1 MGQLIIIV
9 VIIRVS
15 FACNGCENDGCRL
28 GDLCVGLGHDG
39 LPGGTWGPRSIGII
53 STSLKNEASI
63 LLLPSPPIFSL
74 KKTKEKKT
82 VSLLSPY
89 HTIFFLRV
97 C

>member
-39 LPGGTWGPRSIGII
+39 LPGGMWGPRSIGII
-53 STSLKNEASI
+53 STSLKNEASMVVFS
-63 LLLPSPPIFSL
+63 SPNFLQNFQNSHHIESL
-74 KKTKEKKT
+74 NVPKDTCIE
-82 VSLLSPY
+82 Y
-89 HTIFFLRV
+89 EM
-97 C
+97 